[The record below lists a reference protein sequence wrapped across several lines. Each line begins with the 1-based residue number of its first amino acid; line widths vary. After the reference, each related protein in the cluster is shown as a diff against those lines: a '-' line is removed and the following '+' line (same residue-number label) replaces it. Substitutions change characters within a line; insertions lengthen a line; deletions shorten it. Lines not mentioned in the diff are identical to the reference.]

1 MKTDIRNYK
10 QLKHTIMIKDYL
22 QPEIVELDLDVQQVL
37 CMSTED
43 FKIVE
48 EEYEGF

>member
-1 MKTDIRNYK
+1 MET
-10 QLKHTIMIKDYL
+10 KDYL
-22 QPEIVELDLDVQQVL
+22 KPEIILLEFDTHQIL

>member
-1 MKTDIRNYK
+1 MK
-10 QLKHTIMIKDYL
+10 KDYL
-22 QPEIVELDLDVQQVL
+22 HPEIVELELDVQQVL

-48 EEYEGF
+48 VEYDGF

>member
-1 MKTDIRNYK
+1 MK
-10 QLKHTIMIKDYL
+10 KDYL
-22 QPEIVELDLDVQQVL
+22 HPEIVELELDIQQVL

-48 EEYEGF
+48 VEYEGF

>member
-1 MKTDIRNYK
+1 MSKIINKIQTDMKTD
-10 QLKHTIMIKDYL
+10 YL
-22 QPEIVELDLDVQQVL
+22 HPEIVELELDVQQVL

-43 FKIVE
+43 FKLVE

>member
-1 MKTDIRNYK
+1 METKHY
-10 QLKHTIMIKDYL
+10 LK
-22 QPEIVELDLDVQQVL
+22 PEIIEMDLEIQQVL

-43 FKIVE
+43 FTIVE

>member
-1 MKTDIRNYK
+1 MK
-10 QLKHTIMIKDYL
+10 KDY
-22 QPEIVELDLDVQQVL
+22 QHPEIVELDLDAQQVL

-43 FKIVE
+43 FTIKE

>member
-1 MKTDIRNYK
+1 MET
-10 QLKHTIMIKDYL
+10 KDYL
-22 QPEIVELDLDVQQVL
+22 KPEIIEMEFDSQQVL

-48 EEYEGF
+48 MEYDGF

>member
-1 MKTDIRNYK
+1 MET
-10 QLKHTIMIKDYL
+10 KDYL
-22 QPEIVELDLDVQQVL
+22 KPEIIEMELDTQQVL
-37 CMSTED
+37 CMSVED

>member
-1 MKTDIRNYK
+1 MKR
-10 QLKHTIMIKDYL
+10 DY
-22 QPEIVELDLDVQQVL
+22 QHPEIVELYLDIQQVL

-43 FKIVE
+43 FTINE

>member
-1 MKTDIRNYK
+1 ME
-10 QLKHTIMIKDYL
+10 KHYYL
-22 QPEIVELDLDVQQVL
+22 TPEAIELELDNQQVL

-43 FKIVE
+43 FTIVE

>member
-10 QLKHTIMIKDYL
+10 QLKNIKMKKDY
-22 QPEIVELDLDVQQVL
+22 QHPEIVELYLDILQIL
-37 CMSTED
+37 CVSTED
-43 FKIVE
+43 FTVKE

>member
-1 MKTDIRNYK
+1 MK
-10 QLKHTIMIKDYL
+10 KDY
-22 QPEIVELDLDVQQVL
+22 QHPEIVELDLDILQVL
-37 CMSTED
+37 CTSTED

>member
-1 MKTDIRNYK
+1 METKNY
-10 QLKHTIMIKDYL
+10 LA
-22 QPEIVELDLDVQQVL
+22 PEIVEIYLELQQVL

-43 FKIVE
+43 FTVVE

>member
-1 MKTDIRNYK
+1 MK
-10 QLKHTIMIKDYL
+10 KDYL
-22 QPEIVELDLDVQQVL
+22 HPEIVELELDIQQVL

-48 EEYEGF
+48 VEYDGF

>member
-1 MKTDIRNYK
+1 MK
-10 QLKHTIMIKDYL
+10 KDY
-22 QPEIVELDLDVQQVL
+22 QHPEIVEIYLELQQVL

-43 FKIVE
+43 FTVVE

>member
-1 MKTDIRNYK
+1 MKT
-10 QLKHTIMIKDYL
+10 KDYL
-22 QPEIVELDLDVQQVL
+22 KPEIVELELDIQQVL
-37 CMSTED
+37 CTSTED

>member
-1 MKTDIRNYK
+1 MET
-10 QLKHTIMIKDYL
+10 KDYL
-22 QPEIVELDLDVQQVL
+22 KPEVIELELDTQQIL
-37 CMSTED
+37 CMSIED

>member
-1 MKTDIRNYK
+1 MKT
-10 QLKHTIMIKDYL
+10 KDYL
-22 QPEIVELDLDVQQVL
+22 KPEIVELELDAQYVL
-37 CMSTED
+37 CMSVEE